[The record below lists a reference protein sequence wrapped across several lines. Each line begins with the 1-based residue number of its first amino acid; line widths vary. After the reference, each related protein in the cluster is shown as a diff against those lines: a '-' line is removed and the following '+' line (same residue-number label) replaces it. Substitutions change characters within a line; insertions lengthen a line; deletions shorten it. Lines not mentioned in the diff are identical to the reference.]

1 MQCEVARR
9 ARPARPHPRFARR
22 RGPLGGRIGGRG
34 RAARRGDAGFRI
46 LRGGGRRADGGG
58 HAYGG
63 GGPTAGGQALGP
75 RLLRARGPAGGS
87 GERVSRS
94 GGSSLPGSRPAG
106 FMKPLMA
113 QLTMARAIVWDPG
126 GVDSVVWVSRGVP

>member
-1 MQCEVARR
+1 LQGEVARK

-34 RAARRGDAGFRI
+34 RAARRGDAGLRI

-58 HAYGG
+58 HAYDGC
-63 GGPTAGGQALGP
+63 GPTAGGQALGP

-87 GERVSRS
+87 GERVSQWC
-94 GGSSLPGSRPAG
+94 SSLPGSRPAG

-126 GVDSVVWVSRGVP
+126 GVVG